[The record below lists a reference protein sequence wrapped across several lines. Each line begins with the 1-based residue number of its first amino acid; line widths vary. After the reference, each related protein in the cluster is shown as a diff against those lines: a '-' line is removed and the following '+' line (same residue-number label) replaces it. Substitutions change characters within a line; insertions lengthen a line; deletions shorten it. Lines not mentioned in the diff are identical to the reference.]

1 MDQERAKLFEMELN
15 GEKIPEDYKY
25 EPKVKDHHE
34 EPQDGQ
40 DQEES
45 HSDKVNSQEDN
56 SEDHYDD
63 PKEANRPHYKK
74 EGFKNFDEAK
84 ALKEKAGQEFAKK
97 NWENA
102 LQLYKESSE
111 KCPHS
116 ESDFLCKLYSN
127 IAICFLKQV
136 RSS

>member
-1 MDQERAKLFEMELN
+1 MHLLIGNTIIIIIDCGGNIAIMDQERAKLFEMELN

-74 EGFKNFDEAK
+74 EGFKDVFTVAFENGTRISLNEA
-84 ALKEKAGQEFAKK
+84 QKK
-97 NWENA
+97 
-102 LQLYKESSE
+102 
-111 KCPHS
+111 
-116 ESDFLCKLYSN
+116 F
-127 IAICFLKQV
+127 
-136 RSS
+136 RSTPK